1 MIFGDS
7 DLVIN
12 QVMKEWDIKSPA
24 MTTYCVA
31 VRKLEKKIDGL
42 ELHHI
47 PRAKNQAAD
56 DLAKLGSTRGQIPP
70 GIYLEHLHS
79 PTVKEDPFLEADP
92 DMLPD
97 KNIPNKEDIPAVVD
111 MVFDVEVIPPE
122 WTLPILAY
130 LQKQELPDDEIEA
143 KQIVRKSKSYSV
155 INGELYRNSITHVPQ
170 RCFCEEEGRCILQEI
185 HSGYCGHHASSR
197 TLVEKAF

>member
-1 MIFGDS
+1 MRMAISLGVRRLMVFGDS

-12 QVMKEWDIKSPA
+12 QVMKEWDIRSPA
-24 MTTYCVA
+24 MTTYYVA
-31 VRKLEKKIDGL
+31 VIKLEKKFDGL

-47 PRAKNQAAD
+47 PRVKNQAAD

-92 DMLPD
+92 NMLPD
-97 KNIPNKEDIPAVVD
+97 KNIPNRGDIPAVVD

-122 WTLPILAY
+122 WTRPILAY
-130 LQKQELPDDEIEA
+130 LQKQELPDNEINA

-155 INGELYRNSITHVPQ
+155 IKWGAIQEQHHSCPPAMHLGGIRPLHTTRNPL
-170 RCFCEEEGRCILQEI
+170 GRL
-185 HSGYCGHHASSR
+185 
-197 TLVEKAF
+197 

>member
-1 MIFGDS
+1 MRYVLPIHFPATNNEAEYEALLYGLRMAISLRIRRLMVFGDS

-12 QVMKEWDIKSPA
+12 QLMKKWDIRSPT

-47 PRAKNQAAD
+47 PRVQNQAAD
-56 DLAKLGSTRGQIPP
+56 DLAKLGSTRSQIPS

-92 DMLPD
+92 DMFPD
-97 KNIPNKEDIPAVVD
+97 KNIPSKEDIPAVVD
-111 MVFDVEVIPPE
+111 MVFEVEVIHPE
-122 WTLPILAY
+122 WTLPI
-130 LQKQELPDDEIEA
+130 
-143 KQIVRKSKSYSV
+143 
-155 INGELYRNSITHVPQ
+155 
-170 RCFCEEEGRCILQEI
+170 
-185 HSGYCGHHASSR
+185 
-197 TLVEKAF
+197 